1 MVGSPFRLWGEAV
14 PALRDFYRA
23 PKTKIKIGQ
32 WRSGKV
38 PRADFPIG
46 RAAYNLGSSFRWCVI
61 TFETLACEC
70 RVLVIMN
77 EAKQKLQ
84 AVLGVMG
91 SSGLRILCT
100 YEYHPSEPGWHT
112 HATHDDADA
121 LSRSYMR
128 GPWIKRLPGQ
138 HKKHRDGKFSSLQ
151 IGDETA
157 AQRFAIDRYRI
168 REKGSLL

>member
-1 MVGSPFRLWGEAV
+1 MN
-14 PALRDFYRA
+14 LRQIYRA
-23 PKTKIKIGQ
+23 PKSNIKIGL
-32 WRSGKV
+32 WHSGKV
-38 PRADFPIG
+38 PRADFPMA
-46 RAAYNLGSSFRWCVI
+46 RAAYSIGSSFRWCVI
-61 TFETLACEC
+61 TFEALGCEC

-77 EAKQKLQ
+77 RAKQKYE
-84 AVLGVMG
+84 AVLGVMWHK
-91 SSGLRILCT
+91 GLRILCT

-112 HATHDDADA
+112 HATHDDADT

-128 GPWIKRLPGQ
+128 GPWIKRLPGPRD
-138 HKKHRDGKFSSLQ
+138 KHRDGKFRKFQ